1 MKKVVLLPLLLLC
14 IFPISVQAQNDLNKS
29 KKELTEKEGVNYKSS
44 STSSQSSSSDDDED
58 NIFTELAVEAF
69 VYTVGVTLFGIY
81 DVEDHLHND
90 LTKYPYHDA
99 EAGNYYNPK
108 FGEESVYVFRFDVKD
123 KFIYKSNDLFG
134 NHLEAKIRPANFIAL
149 QADYYQ
155 LYEFQKVAGT
165 SSNLSLFYFTI
176 ACDRIR
182 LERFNLGW
190 TLGASYIGSGINTA
204 GFSYG
209 LNAEFFLKKN
219 ISFLAGAKWSA
230 INGEPVN
237 AFEGEARFHKK
248 SHFLSLG
255 FERLKIATPN
265 YNFIT
270 LGAGIYF

>member
-29 KKELTEKEGVNYKSS
+29 KKELTENEGVNYRSP
-44 STSSQSSSSDDDED
+44 SQSNSDDDGED